1 MANAATYVIRSI
13 ESVEDAALSNKSEY
27 SNSSH
32 SLKGVKRLKQM
43 FKRLF
48 LNGIFPLRK

>member
-13 ESVEDAALSNKSEY
+13 ESVEDVALSNKSEY

-32 SLKGVKRLKQM
+32 SLKGVKK
-43 FKRLF
+43 
-48 LNGIFPLRK
+48 G